1 MKKTL
6 TAALTTALV
15 VGAASTTFAAA
26 NPFSDVPADHWAY
39 DAVAQLADDGIIE
52 GYGDGTYRGQNE
64 ITRYEMAQMVAKAM
78 AKEDQANAQ
87 QKAMIDK
94 LAAEFSEELNNLGVR
109 VSNLESKIDNVK
121 WTGELQYTYYKHN
134 FENGERRTDGR
145 QNELLFRLEPEATV
159 NDHWKVM
166 ARVDATIDFD
176 RDNAVDP
183 DADNWA
189 KKNHDGTDT
198 KVTLKRA
205 YAAGHY
211 GVTDI
216 NAGLLPVFTEQGM
229 VLDDNITGA
238 QVVVGADQKFTGT
251 LTAGRIDLSDT
262 SMGKDMGD
270 WMIAARKNPAKYGT
284 ATTDVD
290 QNTGTIWGLNLTWKP
305 TDKISVA
312 GEYYRLTHNQ
322 IFKRYNNDDG
332 KTQSIWGIG
341 GSYQFDD
348 NFKASAGYWNNTGFE
363 DTRYYLKDASKEE
376 PDHRGYSNHAWNVQ
390 LDFKGAEPE
399 NARTYGLYAAYRYVG
414 QGAAINP
421 TFDGAS
427 WGEKGWEIGGQYVFA
442 KNVMGTL
449 LFFSGNRIRDFEGDH
464 KDNGVSKLFGRL
476 EYFF

>member
-134 FENGERRTDGR
+134 FEHGDRRIDTDNAKQDER

-166 ARVDATIDFD
+166 ARVDATVDFD
-176 RDNAVDP
+176 KDNS
-183 DADNWA
+183 ADKAWA
-189 KKNHDGTDT
+189 KKNHTDTDT

-216 NAGLLPVFTEQGM
+216 NAGLIPVLTEQGM
-229 VLDDNITGA
+229 VLDGNITGA

-262 SMGKDMGD
+262 AMGD
-270 WMIAARKNPAKYGT
+270 DVGGWMKDKGFP
-284 ATTDVD
+284 VD
-290 QNTGTIWGLNLTWKP
+290 QKTGTIWGLNLTWKP

-312 GEYYRLTHNQ
+312 GEYYRLTHSQ
-322 IFKRYNNDDG
+322 VFKRYNNDDG
-332 KTQSIWGIG
+332 KTQSVWGIG

-363 DTRYYLKDASKEE
+363 DTRYYLESVSKEE

-449 LFFSGNRIRDFEGDH
+449 LFFSGNRIRDIDGNH
-464 KDNGVSKLFGRL
+464 KDNGVNTMFGRL

>member
-134 FENGERRTDGR
+134 FESGDRFPNNHGAPQDER

-166 ARVDATIDFD
+166 ARVDATVDIDK
-176 RDNAVDP
+176 DNP
-183 DADNWA
+183 ADKKWA
-189 KKNHDGTDT
+189 SKNHEDTDA

-262 SMGKDMGD
+262 KMGD
-270 WMIAARKNPAKYGT
+270 DVGGWMKDNGFT
-284 ATTDVD
+284 VD
-290 QNTGTIWGLNLTWKP
+290 QKTGTIWGLNLTWKP

-312 GEYYRLTHNQ
+312 GEYYRLTHSQ

-363 DTRYYLKDASKEE
+363 DTRYYLKDVSKEE

-449 LFFSGNRIRDFEGDH
+449 LFFSGNRIRDIEDGTH
-464 KDNGVSKLFGRL
+464 HRDNGVSKLFGRL